1 VTKTPYEMWTGK
13 KPTLDYLHL
22 WSCPAEATLF
32 NPSIGKSNPKTV
44 NCHFISYSDK
54 SKGLCFYCPDKYIK
68 IVQTRDTIFLEDEVI
83 RGSTVPQEI
92 QLEEKRVCV
101 PTPMVIEPLFL
112 VPATVTPIVHGNV
125 VVESPVPMAATPIVG
140 SPMAEINKEEEPI
153 FQKPIANH
161 EEEQQQPP
169 I

>member
-1 VTKTPYEMWTGK
+1 VTGK

-83 RGSTVPQEI
+83 RGARY
-92 QLEEKRVCV
+92 LKRYNLRRSGSVC
-101 PTPMVIEPLFL
+101 PLRW
-112 VPATVTPIVHGNV
+112 
-125 VVESPVPMAATPIVG
+125 S
-140 SPMAEINKEEEPI
+140 
-153 FQKPIANH
+153 
-161 EEEQQQPP
+161 
-169 I
+169 